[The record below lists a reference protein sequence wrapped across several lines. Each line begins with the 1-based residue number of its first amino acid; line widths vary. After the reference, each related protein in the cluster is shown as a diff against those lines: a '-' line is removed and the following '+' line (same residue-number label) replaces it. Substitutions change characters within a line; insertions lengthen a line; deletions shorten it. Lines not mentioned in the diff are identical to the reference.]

1 MSTRFF
7 RLLLLLSFVGASG
20 LFSQTGNQ
28 SSGALDFDKL
38 LQGSQSKN
46 ALEGQRT
53 DQTAYDNVVQP
64 EYYFVGPGDV
74 LTMLKLDAASMDETI
89 VVSPENMIF
98 LPRLGAINVAGMTLA
113 KVRDTVLFLQK
124 ERTPS
129 LKAFIGLKRSRLVYV
144 TVRGNVL
151 SPGMYTVSAGTRVL
165 TVLKMAMQM
174 RSQVSD
180 VSLARNAAQVFG
192 QTESATQLG
201 ALRQKRSL
209 FPPSV
214 MRNIVLRHSDRTSTV
229 CDLHK
234 AETTALPV
242 DDPYVREGDEIYV
255 PAEVQEYGAMTI
267 TGGVS
272 NPVTTMYKTGDK
284 LSFLCKLGGYCTNVA
299 KPTKAV
305 LVRNGERVDLDVDAN
320 LNLLSGDRDAMP
332 GDIVIVDEE
341 IGAPISTSGAVSI
354 RGEIEK
360 PGVYAVK
367 NHTTR
372 LKDVVEMAGGV
383 RPDAYL
389 PLAYVL
395 RREKS
400 ESPLMSNEFI
410 ERMKKM
416 QNSNLLLEDTT
427 RFTIDEIGR
436 RPMVACNFENAL
448 KSPSSDDNI
457 TLQDGDVIVVPR
469 NPRSVYVYGQV
480 RSGGYFDFVPGRT
493 MEQYI
498 ALAGGMTSEAD
509 KGRERIV
516 KGKTGVWLKGD
527 ETVVEAGDKIYVP
540 HPPDEPLGQ
549 QIQRTAS
556 YVTIA
561 AAIVNA
567 LFLAI
572 NIYITLSR

>member
-1 MSTRFF
+1 
-7 RLLLLLSFVGASG
+7 
-20 LFSQTGNQ
+20 
-28 SSGALDFDKL
+28 
-38 LQGSQSKN
+38 
-46 ALEGQRT
+46 
-53 DQTAYDNVVQP
+53 VQ
-64 EYYFVGPGDV
+64 
-74 LTMLKLDAASMDETI
+74 
-89 VVSPENMIF
+89 
-98 LPRLGAINVAGMTLA
+98 
-113 KVRDTVLFLQK
+113 
-124 ERTPS
+124 
-129 LKAFIGLKRSRLVYV
+129 
-144 TVRGNVL
+144 
-151 SPGMYTVSAGTRVL
+151 

-180 VSLARNAAQVFG
+180 ITLARNAAQAFG

-214 MRNIVLRHSDRTSTV
+214 MRNIVLRHSDRTSAV

-234 AETTALPV
+234 AETTSLPI

-255 PAEVQEYGAMTI
+255 PAEVQEYGTMTI
-267 TGGVS
+267 AGGVA
-272 NPVTTMYKTGDK
+272 NPVTTMYKAGDR

-299 KPTKAV
+299 KPVKAV
-305 LVRNGERVDLDVDAN
+305 LVRDGERTELDVDAN
-320 LNLLSGDRDAMP
+320 LELLSGDREARP
-332 GDIVIVDEE
+332 GDLVLVDEE
-341 IGAPISTSGAVSI
+341 IGAPVSTAGAVSI
-354 RGEIEK
+354 RGEVEK
-360 PGVYAVK
+360 PGVYAVR

-372 LKDVVEMAGGV
+372 LKDIVEMAGGV

-400 ESPLMSNEFI
+400 ESPLMSNEFV

-427 RFTIDEIGR
+427 RFAIDEIGR
-436 RPMVACNFENAL
+436 KPMVACDFSKAL
-448 KSPSSDDNI
+448 TNPSSEDNI
-457 TLQDGDVIVVPR
+457 ALQDGDVVVVPR

-480 RSGGYFDFVPGRT
+480 RSGGFFDFVPGRT

-509 KGRERIV
+509 KGRERVV
-516 KGKTGVWLKGD
+516 KGKTGVWLKAD
-527 ETVVEAGDKIYVP
+527 ETVVEAGDRIYVP

-572 NIYITLSR
+572 NIYITLKR

>member
-7 RLLLLLSFVGASG
+7 RLLMVFAFVGAHFVKAQSG
-20 LFSQTGNQ
+20 SAG
-28 SSGALDFDKL
+28 SGGFDIDKIL
-38 LQGSQSKN
+38 KESQSKS

-64 EYYFVGPGDV
+64 EYYVVGPGDV
-74 LTMLKLDAASMDETI
+74 LTLLKLDAASLDETI
-89 VVSPENMIF
+89 VVSPESMIF
-98 LPRLGAINVAGMTLA
+98 LPRLGAIRVAGMTLA
-113 KVRDTVLFLQK
+113 KVRDTILALQR
-124 ERTPS
+124 ERTPA
-129 LKAFIGLKRSRLVYV
+129 LKAYVGLKRPRLVYV

-151 SPGMYTVSAGTRVL
+151 SPGMYTVSAGMRVQS
-165 TVLKMAMQM
+165 VLKMAMQM
-174 RSQVSD
+174 RSQISD
-180 VSLARNAAQVFG
+180 ISIARNAAQVFG
-192 QTESATQLG
+192 QTESATQVG

-209 FPPSV
+209 FPASV
-214 MRNIVLRHSDRTSTV
+214 MRNIVIRHSDRTTTV

-234 AETTALPV
+234 AEVTAIPV

-255 PAEVQEYGAMTI
+255 PAEVQEYGTI
-267 TGGVS
+267 TVTGGVS
-272 NPVTTMYKTGDK
+272 QPTTTMFKEGDK
-284 LSFLCKLGGYCTNVA
+284 LSFLCKLGGYCTNLA
-299 KPTKAV
+299 KPPKAV
-305 LVRNGERVDLDVDAN
+305 LVRDGERIELNIDEN
-320 LNLLSGDRDAMP
+320 LNLQSPDRDVKP
-332 GDIVIVDEE
+332 GDIVIVDEPPV
-341 IGAPISTSGAVSI
+341 APVSTTGSVSI
-354 RGEIEK
+354 RGEVEK

-372 LKDVVEMAGGV
+372 LKEIVEMAGGV
-383 RPDAYL
+383 NAEAYL

-400 ESPLMSNEFI
+400 ESPLLSNEFV

-427 RFTIDEIGR
+427 RFAIDEIGR
-436 RPMVACNFENAL
+436 KPLVACDVEKALRNGSDEN
-448 KSPSSDDNI
+448 NV
-457 TLQDGDVIVVPR
+457 TLQDGDVIVIPR
-469 NPRSVYVYGQV
+469 SPRSVYVYGQV
-480 RSGGYFDFVPGRT
+480 RSGGYFNYVPGRT

-509 KGRERIV
+509 MGRERVI
-516 KGKTGVWLKGD
+516 KGKTGVWLKSE
-527 ETVVEAGDKIYVP
+527 ETTVEAGDRIYVP